1 MAVSRIKTSSIL
13 QGFPKSRSLLAG
25 NAGFDPAATFLIER
39 QTLNTTTTTV
49 TFSSI
54 PSTYKHLQIRFLARS
69 SRDGVSDNLNIQF
82 NGDSGS
88 NYATHNLNG
97 NGATAGAGGA
107 ANVTSMDASN
117 AVRASG
123 SSNTLVY
130 GAGIINIH
138 DYASTT
144 INKTIR
150 IISGFDFNGS
160 GRIALS
166 SGFRNST
173 SAVTSITLQSDGS
186 TFAVSSTFALYGMK
200 G

>member
-1 MAVSRIKTSSIL
+1 MLNTVL
-13 QGFPKSRSLLAG
+13 
-25 NAGFDPAATFLIER
+25 ATFSEGAPPIPPSSYESIA
-39 QTLNTTTTTV
+39 TLTGNGSATSL

-54 PSTYKHLQIRFLARS
+54 SGTYKHLQIRFLARS
-69 SRDGVSDNLNIQF
+69 LRDGVSDNLNIQF

-97 NGATAGAGGA
+97 NGATAGAGGT
-107 ANVTSMDASN
+107 ANVTYMDASN

-130 GAGIINIH
+130 GAGIIDIH

-150 IISGFDFNGS
+150 IISGWDLNGS

-173 SAVTSITLQSDGS
+173 SAVTSITLQSDGNA
-186 TFAVSSTFALYGMK
+186 FATGSTFALYGIK

>member
-1 MAVSRIKTSSIL
+1 MPILGTVASQFSGKSFGSYESIATLTGNGSATSL
-13 QGFPKSRSLLAG
+13 
-25 NAGFDPAATFLIER
+25 
-39 QTLNTTTTTV
+39 

-54 PSTYKHLQIRFLARS
+54 SGTYKHLQIRFLARS
-69 SRDGVSDNLNIQF
+69 SRVGVSDNLNIQF

-97 NGATAGAGGA
+97 DGATAGAGGA
-107 ANVTSMDASN
+107 ANVTYMDASN

-130 GAGIINIH
+130 GAGIIDIH

-173 SAVTSITLQSDGS
+173 SAVTSITLQSDGNA
-186 TFAVSSTFALYGMK
+186 FATDSTFALYGIK